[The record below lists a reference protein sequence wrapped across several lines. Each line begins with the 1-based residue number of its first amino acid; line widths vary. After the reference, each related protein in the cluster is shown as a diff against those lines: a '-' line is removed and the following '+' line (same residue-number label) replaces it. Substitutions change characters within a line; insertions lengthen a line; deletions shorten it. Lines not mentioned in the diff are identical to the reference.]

1 MWIPVAMTICIA
13 SPVTGDVACDVDA
26 DWPAIPVETESICE
40 ARMRTISVSILA
52 KAIESGMPIPL
63 VSLTPECREQPEGS
77 A

>member
-13 SPVTGDVACDVDA
+13 SPLTGDVACDVDA
-26 DWPAIPVETESICE
+26 DWPQMPTPTEHICE

-52 KAIESGMPIPL
+52 EAIEAGAPVPL
-63 VSLTPECREQPEGS
+63 VSLTPECREQVEPS